1 MDYGKEAIKMHEKY
15 CGKIEVCSKV
25 PLKTREDLS
34 TAYTPGVASPCMEIH
49 KDEKIFLYSQR

>member
-1 MDYGKEAIKMHEKY
+1 MDYGKEAIRMHEEFH
-15 CGKIEVCSKV
+15 GKIEVCSKV

-49 KDEKIFLYSQR
+49 RDE